1 MGREGG
7 RGENDRVTVGRLDC
21 LSLDW
26 SRGRRRRD
34 CGVSD
39 GGGGQREILTEKPGH
54 QMEGER
60 QRFETKN
67 KDLD

>member
-1 MGREGG
+1 MEAGTGDEQRE
-7 RGENDRVTVGRLDC
+7 EERL
-21 LSLDW
+21 W
-26 SRGRRRRD
+26 RE
-34 CGVSD
+34 VSD
-39 GGGGQREILTEKPGH
+39 GGGREILTKNPGQ